1 MKTRRDLRPARFALF
16 VFVGLIIFCVAQL
29 SWWIIYQIDLSKQL
43 SKHQA
48 ELLDQKI
55 EIVSLTANRCFQQRV
70 NMISYAINMAE
81 NRERYLDS
89 LLSDSIITGY
99 SIGANPEEWKHS
111 GLIDSTFY
119 ANIGSGITVFFDSQ
133 FPGRLL
139 EDSKGEIQYKPYGHI
154 SGKNLVWVVSDMFE
168 IRPEVK
174 EELER
179 STHGRIMMFA
189 SEGSFFV
196 LITLFGAFLIYRTL
210 QRSEELTFR
219 QQNFI
224 HAVTH
229 EFRTPLTSLR
239 LYLQTLQS
247 GKLNDEKKQDL
258 YGKMLDDC
266 YRLEGMVDNVLE
278 AGRSGRQ
285 DYRLNLEKTNLTDDL
300 AEYLDNLKPV
310 VDGLGGKIERH
321 LAPDIIVK
329 ADYQAL
335 ERALRAIVENAL
347 KYSKPESRN
356 ITVTLS
362 RQGLSACVS
371 IADKGPGIP
380 AHEQKNIFDR
390 FYRIGDESTRSVKGT
405 GLGLY
410 LVKQTVEAHGGTVE
424 VKSEGAARG
433 SVFTIRLPLVQ

>member
-1 MKTRRDLRPARFALF
+1 MKTKRELRPARFAFF
-16 VFVGLIIFCVAQL
+16 VFVGLIVFCLAQL

-43 SKHQA
+43 SKHQS

-70 NMISYAINMAE
+70 NMISYAVNMAGNHE
-81 NRERYLDS
+81 KYLDS
-89 LLSDSIITGY
+89 LLADSIITGY
-99 SIGANPEEWKHS
+99 TIGNEAGVLKQS
-111 GLIDSTFY
+111 GSDDSTFY
-119 ANIGSGITVFFDSQ
+119 AAIGGGITVFFDPR
-133 FPGRLL
+133 FPEQLL
-139 EDSKGEIQYKPYGHI
+139 EKSKDDIQYRPYGHI
-154 SGKNLVWVVSDMFE
+154 GGKNMVWVVSDMFE

-179 STHGRIMMFA
+179 SAHGRIMMFA

-247 GKLNDEKKQDL
+247 GKLNDDKKQEL

-285 DYRLNLEKTNLTDDL
+285 DYRLNLEKTNLADDL
-300 AEYLDNLKPV
+300 AEYLNNLQPMI
-310 VDGLGGKIERH
+310 DGLGGKIERH

-335 ERALRAIVENAL
+335 ERAVRAIVENAL
-347 KYSKPESRN
+347 KYSKPENRN
-356 ITVTLS
+356 IGVTLS
-362 RQGLSACVS
+362 QQGASACIS
-371 IADKGPGIP
+371 IADNGPGIP

-410 LVKQTVEAHGGTVE
+410 LVRQTIEAHGGTVE
-424 VKSEGAARG
+424 VKSDGGCQG
-433 SVFTIRLPLVQ
+433 SIFTIKLPLVQ